1 MILYI
6 FGFFTRCYIS
16 RAIICYIECES
27 GERFAVRS
35 CVKGKLISINQNVVK
50 NPSLIVDKSPGEAHL
65 AIILT
70 KIPDGLNDLKE
81 RLMPESEYVT
91 RKDIKT
97 FNQGAETV

>member
-1 MILYI
+1 M
-6 FGFFTRCYIS
+6 
-16 RAIICYIECES
+16 
-27 GERFAVRS
+27 
-35 CVKGKLISINQNVVK
+35 K

>member
-1 MILYI
+1 M
-6 FGFFTRCYIS
+6 
-16 RAIICYIECES
+16 
-27 GERFAVRS
+27 
-35 CVKGKLISINQNVVK
+35 K

-97 FNQGAETV
+97 FNHSTNFAFKDIFRVFSETNLT